1 MLFIRNKMPQGCTL
15 ISSVLFWASSGWR
28 LLQKSQLDLK
38 NPANVVAWCEPEI
51 LRSEF
56 YGWTEP
62 RPWDCSVWNP
72 SMKHHWFPTVPQGKQ
87 HWCHFLVKISVT
99 CLKKKSH
106 FYVGV
111 NGSPFANLLWW
122 AYTIAHM
129 YQLVLI
135 NTSAIRLILKSI
147 CIATV

>member
-1 MLFIRNKMPQGCTL
+1 MDGAEAVGLQRLEPKHETSL
-15 ISSVLFWASSGWR
+15 ISNSSSRKTTLVPLFGE
-28 LLQKSQLDLK
+28 
-38 NPANVVAWCEPEI
+38 N
-51 LRSEF
+51 F
-56 YGWTEP
+56 
-62 RPWDCSVWNP
+62 
-72 SMKHHWFPTVPQGKQ
+72 
-87 HWCHFLVKISVT
+87 CHLS
-99 CLKKKSH
+99 KKKSH

-147 CIATV
+147 CIATVSPERRAGCPDE